1 MKKEKPAIRKEV
13 SFREYLLVFKY
24 FMKQTRC
31 PHVTG
36 FVNHP
41 LLSANLK
48 DSEIEVLAQSAR
60 KHGMLVQNGDSFEIN
75 HTVAAFLNLWVHS
88 PQIVMLKKPSYETD
102 RAIAFARADNLY
114 LAAVQSISRD
124 QVILLADSDPEILYE
139 YLRKDIEKKDAD
151 RKFKLKTAN
160 RTLQDNGRDVQLQVQ
175 TVNRIF
181 LQCIENRTGKK
192 VEADTLIHV
201 GKENLEEIRLNDRGE
216 IADIDRRKSDGLKAV
231 IVAYIKRNCPE
242 EPQNPDLDSKD
253 SQRNDPE
260 FYTKYSFVN
269 LTKRE
274 AFPKGIFGLLKMQ
287 FVSFFKSFADWKN
300 LLKRVIGMAFLAAL
314 ALVWNLYALCYLN
327 DTFDISRRA
336 VFGKATAYLLAG
348 VANRDSIIGLPPI
361 TDWINTIWLT
371 VVLYFLAAIAVR
383 AFVQD
388 LLPGRIKKTFL
399 HVKTFRTG
407 LKNYRSTAR
416 KPMSAYV
423 WSGLAIAAV
432 LNLLIFNPF
441 AVCLLG
447 VMLLCSCIKQEEG
460 GIVPF
465 WMIASSSLRYR
476 RVMKGKA
483 KAPRFGE
490 CELKLLGIGIG
501 LLICTGLNAV
511 LWFVLNFNFWVR
523 LAITV
528 AIVLFSVIKQGIVKV
543 NKPTAVA
550 LLVLSI
556 LAIQAT
562 IVLTG
567 ASISVLADDGGWTE
581 SGGTI
586 AGLMQNMGWETI
598 LGFSLT
604 LAAAVAVGCVTFGFG
619 SAVVAGAAMA
629 TFGGAAAGATFTETG
644 RKAAYDFMWG
654 KYSPYGGN
662 SRLAGVLRMGVS
674 FVPVFGNAFGV
685 ITGVRDCSYDV
696 REGDWGALAFD
707 SFGLAM
713 DAYGLAGDL
722 SQMLSHADEVSDLA
736 SELSKNSDEIAKTAG
751 DNADELAG
759 AAGRNADEV
768 PLGFVPK
775 NADDAAEA
783 AGGNA
788 KNYVPGAGEETNVIR
803 DGSQLMEDGK
813 LKPNVTYQTG
823 EHEYLYNTNERGNIC
838 WARTGDGEG
847 LQLKTHEGR
856 LQHNPNSPGKL
867 PGDQAGHVIG
877 DRFGGSPELDNIL
890 SQLGKSNQGSYKQL
904 ENQWARALENGQN
917 VQVDIRTY
925 YHPDGVRPKSYYIRY
940 WIDGEFSFVRI
951 GN

>member
-1 MKKEKPAIRKEV
+1 MKKEKTAIRKEV
-13 SFREYLLVFKY
+13 SFREYILVFKY

-41 LLSANLK
+41 LLSANLN
-48 DSEIEVLAQSAR
+48 DSEIEALAQSAR
-60 KHGMLVQNGDSFEIN
+60 KHGMLVQNGDSFELD
-75 HTVAAFLNLWVHS
+75 HTIAAFLNLWVHS
-88 PQIVMLKKPSYETD
+88 TQVVMLKKPSYETD
-102 RAIAFARADNLY
+102 KAIAFARADDLY

-124 QVILLADSDPEILYE
+124 QVTLLADSDPEILYE

-160 RTLQDNGRDVQLQVQ
+160 RMLQDNGRDVQLQVQ
-175 TVNRIF
+175 PVNRIF
-181 LQCIENRTGKK
+181 LQCIENHTGKK

-216 IADIDRRKSDGLKAV
+216 IVDIDRRKSDGLKKV
-231 IVAYIKRNCPE
+231 IVAYLKRNCPQ
-242 EPQNPDLDSKD
+242 EPQNPDLDNRD
-253 SQRNDPE
+253 SRKNDPE

-269 LTKRE
+269 LTKSE
-274 AFPKGIFGLLKMQ
+274 GFPKDFFGLLKMQ
-287 FVSFFKSFADWKN
+287 FVSFFRSFTDWKM
-300 LLKRVIGMAFLAAL
+300 LLKRVLGILGLAVA

-348 VANRDSIIGLPPI
+348 VANRDSIIGLPPV
-361 TDWINTIWLT
+361 TEWINTISLT
-371 VVLYFLAAIAVR
+371 AGLYFLAAIAVR
-383 AFVQD
+383 ALVQD

-399 HVKTFRTG
+399 HFKTFRAG
-407 LKNYRSTAR
+407 LKNYRAVAR
-416 KPMSAYV
+416 KPMGAYV

-432 LNLLIFNPF
+432 LNILVFNPF

-447 VMLLCSCIKQEEG
+447 VMLLLSCMKQEDG
-460 GIVPF
+460 GIVPLL
-465 WMIASSSLRYR
+465 MIVSSSLRYR

-490 CELKLLGIGIG
+490 YELKLFGLGIG
-501 LLICTGLNAV
+501 LLICTVCNAV

-523 LAITV
+523 LVIMV
-528 AIVLFSVIKQGIVKV
+528 ALILFAAIKQGIVKV
-543 NKPTAVA
+543 NKPTATA
-550 LLVLSI
+550 LIVLSI
-556 LAIQAT
+556 LAVQLA
-562 IVLTG
+562 IVLSG
-567 ASISVLADDGGWTE
+567 AAIPVLADDGGWTE

-598 LGFSLT
+598 FGFSLT
-604 LAAAVAVGCVTFGFG
+604 LAAAVAVGCVTFGLG
-619 SAVVAGAAMA
+619 GAVVAGAALA

-662 SRLAGVLRMGVS
+662 SRLAGVLKMGVS

-696 REGDWGALAFD
+696 REGDWGALVFD
-707 SFGLAM
+707 SFGLMM
-713 DAYGLAGDL
+713 DVHGLTGDL
-722 SQMLSHADEVSDLA
+722 NKMLSHADDVTELA
-736 SELSKNSDEIAKTAG
+736 GELGKNSDDIVETAG
-751 DNADELAG
+751 DHAEELAG
-759 AAGRNADEV
+759 AAGRNADDV
-768 PLGFVPK
+768 SLGFVSK

-783 AGGNA
+783 AGGKV

-823 EHEYLYNTNERGNIC
+823 EHEYLYSTNERGNIC
-838 WARTGDGEG
+838 RVRTGDGG
-847 LQLKTHEGR
+847 LQLKTHKGR
-856 LQHNPNSPGKL
+856 LHHNPNSPGKL

-890 SQLGKSNQGSYKQL
+890 SQLGKTNQGSYKQL
-904 ENQWARALENGQN
+904 ENQWAKALENGQN